1 MGNLSTEDLDQTSV
15 NAQTTMTESAEPAS
29 DHRAT
34 ATKQHIRGSSLLLAG
49 RMLSL
54 GLNLG
59 VQVLLIRYLAKT
71 DYGAF
76 AYAIALV
83 SMGTSITVLG
93 LDKAFSRFVPMY
105 HEREEFDK
113 VFGAI
118 AMSVG
123 SVLGLGLAVV
133 LVAYGFQ
140 SLLVRPLIDDSR
152 AAAILLVLIALV
164 PQQSLEC

>member
-1 MGNLSTEDLDQTSV
+1 MGNLSTKDPDRTSV
-15 NAQTTMTESAEPAS
+15 NVPTTITQSVEPAS

-49 RMLSL
+49 RILSL

-83 SMGTSITVLG
+83 SMGASSSPTI
-93 LDKAFSRFVPMY
+93 
-105 HEREEFDK
+105 
-113 VFGAI
+113 
-118 AMSVG
+118 
-123 SVLGLGLAVV
+123 
-133 LVAYGFQ
+133 
-140 SLLVRPLIDDSR
+140 
-152 AAAILLVLIALV
+152 
-164 PQQSLEC
+164 